1 MKIPINEF
9 EQHVEEDILKRGLQY
24 FKKGYVSQVEELSGG
39 EYEAVV
45 EGSETYIVNLTLKN
59 GVITDQSCTC
69 PYDWGPVCK
78 HEVAVMFYLQQEEL
92 GLTVNPKKKEVSET
106 GTVKKKPVK
115 KKTQAEKVDELLE
128 MLSPDAVKGYIR
140 EYCHK
145 DRSFRELFLAKYLY
159 LVQPVSK
166 ELYAKQIKAIINSA
180 AGRNGF
186 IDYAAARKVGT
197 AVNELSLSAHK
208 EIENGNYRVAMYMGC
223 AILEE
228 MTKAIDYGD
237 DSNGDF
243 GSGIEQAQD
252 ILSLITEQPI
262 DESVRRELFDYC
274 VQAFINE
281 KFKGWDWHYMV
292 LDLAIE
298 IIKDEKEK
306 QLIVMAID
314 SIKPN
319 GKEWDYNFEKAL
331 QMKLELIRK
340 TESEE
345 NLQQFL
351 EANLANSSFRKE
363 VLLGAVARKDYNRA
377 IELAKAGITQ
387 DKKDKP
393 GLADE
398 WHWHLLQIYQQQ
410 NDTQNIIRQ
419 ARYLF
424 LNSSRWP
431 TKEMYEIL
439 KKKIAASDWN
449 AFFDQLVD
457 DKKKS
462 AKWIDFYSIAEM
474 YVWELQWENLMSLLL
489 KYPTLENISG
499 YEKYLVPNYTSQ
511 VLDLYQSGILTYM
524 EKHVSRD
531 YYQQAC
537 KYIRRMIKMGGR
549 EEAGMVVKNLRTLY
563 PQRRALMEELGKI

>member
-9 EQHVEEDILKRGLQY
+9 EQHVDEDILKRGLQY

-45 EGSETYIVNLTLKN
+45 DGSETYIVNLTLQH
-59 GVITDQSCTC
+59 GVITDQACTC

-106 GTVKKKPVK
+106 GTLKKKPVK

-128 MLSPDAVKGYIR
+128 MLSPDAVKEYIR
-140 EYCHK
+140 EYCQKNH
-145 DRSFRELFLAKYLY
+145 SFRDLFLAKYLY
-159 LVQPVSK
+159 LVHPVSK
-166 ELYAKQIKAIINSA
+166 ELYTKQIKAIINSV
-180 AGRNGF
+180 AGDFGY
-186 IDYAAARKVGT
+186 IDYAAARKVGS
-197 AVNELSLSAHK
+197 AVNDLSLSAHK

-228 MTKAIDYGD
+228 MTKAIEFGD

-252 ILSLITEQPI
+252 ILLLITERPI
-262 DESVRRELFDYC
+262 DESLRKELFDYC
-274 VQAFINE
+274 VQAFVNE
-281 KFKGWDWHYMV
+281 KFKGWDWHYTM
-292 LDLAIE
+292 LELAIE

-306 QLIVMAID
+306 QHIAMALD
-314 SIKPN
+314 SIKPS
-319 GKEWDYNFEKAL
+319 GEKWDYNFEKAL

-345 NLQQFL
+345 NLQLFL
-351 EANLANSSFRKE
+351 EANLANSNFRRE

-377 IELAKAGITQ
+377 IELAKAGIVQ
-387 DKKDKP
+387 DEKDKP

-410 NDTQNIIRQ
+410 NDTQNIIQQ

-424 LNSSRWP
+424 LNSSRWA

-439 KKKIAASDWN
+439 KKKIVASEWN

-462 AKWIDFYSIAEM
+462 GRGLVFNNIAEM
-474 YVWELQWENLMSLLL
+474 YVWEQQWENLMSLLV

-499 YEKYLVPNYTSQ
+499 YEKYLTPNYTSQ
-511 VLDLYQSGILTYM
+511 VLDLYQSGILAYL
-524 EKHVSRD
+524 KRHVSRD

-549 EEAGMVVKNLRTLY
+549 EEAAMVVKNLRTLY